1 MMSLAEECQDKCQD
15 IFPEISEIQLSKN
28 EFNQLTL
35 LAIFLEYSVKSEEI
49 FKVANYQDIERF
61 FRLTKRYQQGEFFK
75 YIEEVEFKLRLFGI
89 CRCNL
94 FVDSYTEAKDL
105 YDRDTSYDSLKE
117 NKDFKS
123 HMVNLISFIF
133 MIGDIK
139 NKIYTDLLGKRKQ
152 DEQYS
157 EPKKKRRI

>member
-1 MMSLAEECQDKCQD
+1 MKLVAKCQD
-15 IFPEISEIQLSKN
+15 IFTEISEIQQSKN
-28 EFNQLTL
+28 KFTL

-94 FVDSYTEAKDL
+94 FVISYIEAKDL

-133 MIGDIK
+133 LIGDIK
-139 NKIYTDLLGKRKQ
+139 NKIYTELLGKRKQ
-152 DEQYS
+152 DKQDFES
-157 EPKKKRRI
+157 KKKRRI